1 MNIVYEL
8 TNLNTGKKYI
18 GHKNE
23 CRVETMD
30 GLPTIINV
38 KTELPYYGS
47 SSNIEMK
54 LALGTEKF
62 SAKILEVVLDRK
74 EICKREQHW
83 IDVYDAVNSA
93 EYYNLSNV
101 LNYAKRDFQN
111 SIKNIYGETYK
122 EYAANE
128 GSLSKRI
135 NSSKKIGFESLEAFY
150 KDVAIKIR
158 KQPNLAQIARD
169 YGLERHTIARLLVDV
184 DVFKFEKETLKHS
197 SSLKCKIE
205 DYRTNGASIKKIA
218 SILSLEFAT
227 VLYYIGTDKIKNKN
241 YLVSKRKG
249 LTEDELGYKI
259 MELFLQNKSIKEI
272 NKILNLNKEQATRT
286 FHRFIRKHIEINDF
300 NGILK

>member
-8 TNLNTGKKYI
+8 TNLSTGKKYI

-23 CRVETMD
+23 CRIEIID
-30 GLPTIINV
+30 GLSTIINA

-54 LALGTEKF
+54 LALSTDKF
-62 SAKILEVVLDRK
+62 SAKILEVVLDKK
-74 EICKREQHW
+74 EICKREQYW
-83 IDVYDAVNSA
+83 MDLCDAVNSA

-101 LNYAKRDFQN
+101 LEYNKRDFQN
-111 SIKNIYGETYK
+111 SVRNIYGETYK
-122 EYAANE
+122 EYASNE
-128 GSLSKRI
+128 GSLVKRI
-135 NSSKKIGFESLEAFY
+135 NSAKKIGFESLEAFY
-150 KDVAIKIR
+150 IDIATKIH
-158 KQPNLAQIARD
+158 KQTNLAQVSRD
-169 YGLERHTIARLLVDV
+169 YGLERHTIARLLADV
-184 DVFKFEKETLKHS
+184 NIFKFEREIKTYSTRLKG
-197 SSLKCKIE
+197 KIE
-205 DYRTNGASIKKIA
+205 DYRINGASVKKIA
-218 SILSLEFAT
+218 SMMSLEFAT
-227 VLYYIGTDKIKNKN
+227 VLYYIGTDKIKDKN

-259 MELFLQNKSIKEI
+259 MELFLQNRSIKEI